1 LTGDIERY
9 GTGTLEMCKRS
20 EEQGLTTPQFTLP
33 DGFNVCLWRET
44 AHVTAHVT
52 DHVTDHVDELI
63 RRLVLVLFGEMDRQ
77 KLMDA
82 LQLRHRVNF
91 MEKYIRPSLEEEY
104 IEMTTPDKPKSVK
117 QKYRLTQ
124 KGQKL
129 KAEMLRKQ

>member
-1 LTGDIERY
+1 
-9 GTGTLEMCKRS
+9 M
-20 EEQGLTTPQFTLP
+20 
-33 DGFNVCLWRET
+33 CLWRET
-44 AHVTAHVT
+44 AHVT
-52 DHVTDHVDELI
+52 DHVTAHVADHVEELI

-104 IEMTTPDKPKSVK
+104 IEMTIPDKPKSVK

-129 KAEMLRKQ
+129 KAEVLLKQ